1 MIPCLGG
8 CISVQM
14 HTFESRGCTSV
25 VASTFAARFDM
36 LLDFAL
42 VLAKIVFAAIDDA
55 VLFSCTLN

>member
-25 VASTFAARFDM
+25 VASAFAARFDM